1 MKLEVGRVLST
12 SWTMTKQRF
21 WLLCAM
27 WLVYLVIQV
36 VYSTVMGG
44 FLGGS
49 MLVFGMAG
57 AGMDNPEALLG
68 GLGIGVIVVMILFYA
83 GYIVVAFAQQ
93 AAMIALG
100 SPVEKPAFGD
110 ALTAGLKAGLTLTGV
125 TVIVLAAYL
134 VLIAGIALLT
144 LVFSFM
150 GDAGPVLATL
160 IFLPAM
166 IYFGLRFVVVAP
178 VVVVEKLFNPIEAVR
193 RTWQIT
199 GGNVIGIL
207 LVMLAN
213 LAIAVVMLGIPVLI
227 VFGTFGA
234 IGAGA
239 GDPDPA
245 MAIAAFGTAIGAML
259 LLFPLF
265 LVYTIVSAVINACLH
280 AQLSDSETSKLEATF
295 S

>member
-12 SWTMTKQRF
+12 SWTMIKQRF

-27 WLVYLVIQV
+27 WLVYLAIQM

-44 FLGGS
+44 FIGGS

-57 AGMDNPEALLG
+57 AGMDSPEALLG
-68 GLGIGVIVVMILFYA
+68 GLGIGVMVVMILFYI

-93 AAMIALG
+93 AAMVALG
-100 SPVEKPAFGD
+100 SPIEKPAFGD
-110 ALTAGLKAGLTLTGV
+110 ALSAGLKAGLTLLGV
-125 TVIVLAAYL
+125 TVLVVGAYL
-134 VLIAGIALLT
+134 VLIVGIALLS
-144 LVFSFM
+144 LVLSFM
-150 GDAGPVLATL
+150 GDAGPVLASL

-166 IYFGLRFVVVAP
+166 IYLGLRFVVVVP
-178 VVVVEKLFNPIEAVR
+178 VVVIEKFFNPIAAVR
-193 RTWQIT
+193 RSWQIT
-199 GGNVIGIL
+199 GGKVLGIF

-213 LAIAVVMLGIPVLI
+213 VAIAVVMLGIPVLI

-245 MAIAAFGTAIGAML
+245 MAIAAFGTVIGAL
-259 LLFPLF
+259 LLFFPLF
-265 LVYTIVSAVINACLH
+265 LIYSIVSVVINACLH
-280 AQLSDSETSKLEATF
+280 AELTDSETSRLEATF